1 LAKFDLAKTHNM
13 DQIKLENFRKEYG
26 FRMPIIRSLSEAE
39 RLKIRENL
47 LHKFSLDDIDEF
59 FKIDKFSRLDGF
71 NADEENFDI
80 KAVFSKLDIA
90 TPNEICINFNKFENI
105 DILRFD
111 DLFKFFSDIWY
122 PSLDDIEIFDI
133 HLSFIISVRHYGS
146 IYYFTL

>member
-1 LAKFDLAKTHNM
+1 M

-26 FRMPIIRSLSEAE
+26 FEIPIIRSLSPGEC
-39 RLKIRENL
+39 LKIRENL
-47 LHKFSLDDIDEF
+47 LHTFSLDDIAEF

-80 KAVFSKLDIA
+80 KTAFSELGIA
-90 TPNEICINFNKFENI
+90 MPNEICINFNKFESI

-111 DLFKFFSDIWY
+111 DLSKFFSDIWY

-133 HLSFIISVRHYGS
+133 NLSFIISVRHYGA
-146 IYYFTL
+146 IYHFTL

>member
-1 LAKFDLAKTHNM
+1 M

-26 FRMPIIRSLSEAE
+26 FEMPIVRSLPDDEC
-39 RLKIRENL
+39 LKIRENL

-59 FKIDKFSRLDGF
+59 FKMDKFSRLDGF
-71 NADEENFDI
+71 NADEANFDI
-80 KAVFSKLDIA
+80 KAVFSKLNIA

-105 DILRFD
+105 DILHFD
-111 DLFKFFSDIWY
+111 DLSKFFSDVWY

-133 HLSFIISVRHYGS
+133 NLSFIFSVRHYGA